1 MNDDIVVVTEG
12 NGTDNRDLHVG
23 LGAAMDELSQPGAG
37 SLEAG
42 GSIGSS
48 LRQTVEDESEQV
60 TPIFRISE

>member
-1 MNDDIVVVTEG
+1 MTDDIVVVTEG
-12 NGTDNRDLHVG
+12 DGADNRGLHAG
-23 LGAAMDELSQPGAG
+23 LSAAMEELSQPGAG

-48 LRQTVEDESEQV
+48 LRQNVEDESEQV